1 MKYISIIALFVSAL
15 IHLLPVSGVTGAGAL
30 RRLYAIEVVDANT
43 SILLRHRALLFGLL
57 GVVMLVAI
65 GVPSIRV
72 PVMAAALFSA
82 ASFIVVAMWVGGY
95 NAALSRVIAADAVVS
110 ALLAAGLVT
119 EVLNDRIALT

>member
-15 IHLLPVSGVTGAGAL
+15 IHLLPVSGVTGAAAL

-119 EVLNDRIALT
+119 EVFNDRIALT